1 MKVKNI
7 SEYPFIDFI
16 YNYMAE
22 AYLIETEKATEVREK
37 LDEIINKLF
46 GYDIAFEL
54 DWLITLLEGEQHSA
68 GFLNGYIAAVMI
80 MNGQTIFKKS

>member
-7 SEYPFIDFI
+7 SEYPFIEFI
-16 YNYMAE
+16 YNFME
-22 AYLIETEKATEVREK
+22 GPYLIETEKAIEAREK

-46 GYDIAFEL
+46 GDDIVFEL
-54 DWLITLLEGEQHSA
+54 DCLITWLEGEQHSA
-68 GFLNGYIAAVMI
+68 WFLNGYIAAVML